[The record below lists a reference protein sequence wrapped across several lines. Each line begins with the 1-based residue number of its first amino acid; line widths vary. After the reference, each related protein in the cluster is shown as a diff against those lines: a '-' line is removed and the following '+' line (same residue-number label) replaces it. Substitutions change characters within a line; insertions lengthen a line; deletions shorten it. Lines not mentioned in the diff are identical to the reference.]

1 MTAVALATIA
11 AGGAGAVLRYLV
23 SVSFARVGARP
34 GRDSVRNGSAV
45 PRFPWPVLVVNVV
58 GSALAGAVL
67 ALGGTLSPD
76 AQVMLLA
83 GVCGGLTTFSTFSV
97 ETVQLVQA
105 GRTGSAVGSV
115 AANVV
120 VGVGACAL
128 GFVAF
133 GGAASL

>member
-1 MTAVALATIA
+1 MTAVAIATIA
-11 AGGAGAVLRYLV
+11 AGGAGAVLRYLI
-23 SVSFARVGARP
+23 SVSLARAGAVAERGAVP
-34 GRDSVRNGSAV
+34 SGVAV
-45 PRFPWPVLVVNVV
+45 PRFPWAVLVVNVV

-76 AQVMLLA
+76 TQLVLLA
-83 GVCGGLTTFSTFSV
+83 GVCGGLTTFSTFSM

-105 GRTGSAVGSV
+105 GRVGSALGSV
-115 AANVV
+115 SANVA